1 MNNLFEETAG
11 ADHSRLLT
19 AIANARRL
27 KREMMNVNVGKAIY
41 ELNPYTNVHELL
53 AAMDAFMARRQS
65 RK

>member
-19 AIANARRL
+19 AIANAKRL
-27 KREMMNVNVGKAIY
+27 NREMLNVNVGKATY

-53 AAMDAFMARRQS
+53 AAIDAFIMKNHS
-65 RK
+65 R